1 MGNYIWA
8 GSQKVGKFEELV
20 AMEADGELGRVGV
33 AIVGDWVFTLAQRK
47 SVFCEGVGA
56 GATSR

>member
-1 MGNYIWA
+1 
-8 GSQKVGKFEELV
+8 
-20 AMEADGELGRVGV
+20 MEADGELGRVGV

-56 GATSR
+56 GAASR

>member
-20 AMEADGELGRVGV
+20 ALEAEGELGRVGV
-33 AIVGDWVFTLAQRK
+33 AIVGEWVMDCKGHEDTLGVTD
-47 SVFCEGVGA
+47 VFMMFI
-56 GATSR
+56 